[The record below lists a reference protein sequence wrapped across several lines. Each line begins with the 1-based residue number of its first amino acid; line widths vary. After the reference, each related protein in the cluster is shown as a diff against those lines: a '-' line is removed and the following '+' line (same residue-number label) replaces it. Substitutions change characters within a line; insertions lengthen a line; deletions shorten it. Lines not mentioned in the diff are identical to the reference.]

1 MKLLAGWILAAA
13 AIAHAEPALDEYGS
27 GDAPHPAQQL
37 ASAACNLGVELHGAV
52 ATVELRERIANPG
65 PLALAASYEFELPPG
80 AALIGAAIKAA
91 GAPEPALAVPAPFS
105 TTTVDASGVLGP
117 DPLIVQAI
125 PTGSTGGGPRYRAV
139 LPPIAPSH
147 DVWLTLRYATVAGIR
162 GSALHLVL
170 PGRSADAGFAA
181 CHGTLLATP
190 GPGARIQSLRTAGPD
205 QGDQGALGSKTAT
218 FTLAGAPVA
227 IDVDLDLAGAEPIVW
242 TQTEN
247 LGVGWSATLVTV
259 LAPPLR
265 APGAPRAPRAPGP
278 HGDDRAPRAL
288 FVIDGSRSM
297 DLNGRPKVTQVMHA
311 LAAALPSGTNVD
323 AILYDHTAARLLGEF
338 RPPTADTLAAL
349 DAGLQGHPAGNG
361 SDLVAA
367 FKLAHTALAGA
378 PGPTRVIVISDGVLG
393 NTEGAAL
400 SAALDGKPATLD
412 VHAILLDPAHTRS
425 PSAGAIS
432 GPINRYGGTLV
443 EVDGDDLDHALAS
456 VDDWLEPSALELA
469 LGPVA
474 IPDQVRA
481 GSGFTRSYLHRE
493 AAPVLTLTGHRDHG
507 DRGETPFRVAA
518 LPAPAAPIAQLALA
532 QTTDFDFTT
541 RPEPRDVDLAAAHQ
555 LRSRARTLHPAA
567 DSDHAFA
574 VLAQAGKVAASRRAM
589 IQGGGPYQRTVV
601 LADPPLPSLAPSSAP
616 TGPQPSAIAKI
627 TLERLFRDQLAPRAY
642 ACYQRALGRSP
653 RLVATAYFELYLG
666 RGEVSQVAVSGTGD
680 AAFEACL
687 LEAAYALQPPLP
699 DFTINADDQTLARYP
714 LSFSVRDDHPII
726 MPGDAD
732 SSSPLDIDA
741 IQGGVPERRRPIH
754 VDAATPLGGLPR
766 QR

>member
-1 MKLLAGWILAAA
+1 MKLLAGWIFAAA

-37 ASAACNLGVELHGAV
+37 ASAACNLDVELHGAV
-52 ATVELRERIANPG
+52 ATVELHERIANPG
-65 PLALAASYEFELPPG
+65 PVALAASYEFELPPG
-80 AALIGAAIKAA
+80 TALIGAAIKAA
-91 GAPEPALAVPAPFS
+91 GALEPALAVPAQFS

-139 LPPIAPSH
+139 LPLIAPSH

-181 CHGTLLATP
+181 CHGTLRATP
-190 GPGARIQSLRTAGPD
+190 GPSARIQRLRIAGAD
-205 QGDQGALGSKTAT
+205 QGSQGAKPAI
-218 FTLAGAPVA
+218 FTLAGDPIA
-227 IDVDLDLAGAEPIVW
+227 IDVDLELAGAEPIVW

-259 LAPPLR
+259 LAPPIR
-265 APGAPRAPRAPGP
+265 PPGAPRVPGP
-278 HGDDRAPRAL
+278 RGDNRAPRAL

-297 DLNGRPKVTQVMHA
+297 DLVGRQKVAQVMHA
-311 LAAALPSGTNVD
+311 LVAVLPSGTSVD

-367 FKLAHTALAGA
+367 FQLAHTALAGA
-378 PGPTRVIVISDGVLG
+378 PGPTMVIVISDGVLG

-400 SAALDGKPATLD
+400 AAALDGKPATLD

-425 PSAGAIS
+425 PSADAIR
-432 GPINRYGGTLV
+432 GPINHYGGTLV
-443 EVDGDDLDHALAS
+443 EIDGDDLDHALAS
-456 VDDWLEPSALELA
+456 VDDWLEPAALELS

-518 LPAPAAPIAQLALA
+518 TPAPGAPIAQLALA
-532 QTTDFDFTT
+532 QTTDLDFTT
-541 RPEPRDVDLAAAHQ
+541 RPEPSDADLATAHQ
-555 LRSRARTLHPAA
+555 LRSRARALHPAA

-574 VLAQAGKVAASRRAM
+574 VLAQTGKVAASRRAM
-589 IQGGGPYQRTVV
+589 IQGGGPYQRTIV
-601 LADPPLPSLAPSSAP
+601 LADPPLSSLAPSSAP

-642 ACYQRALGRSP
+642 ACYQRALGRFP
-653 RLVATAYFELYLG
+653 KLVATAYFELYLG
-666 RGEVSQVAVSGTGD
+666 RGEVSQVTVSGTGD
-680 AAFEACL
+680 PAFEACL

-726 MPGDAD
+726 LPGDAD

-741 IQGGVPERRRPIH
+741 IKGGVPERRRPIH
-754 VDAATPLGGLPR
+754 VDAATPLGDLPR
-766 QR
+766 QK

>member
-13 AIAHAEPALDEYGS
+13 AVAHADSALDEYG
-27 GDAPHPAQQL
+27 GGEAPHPAHQL
-37 ASAACNLGVELHGAV
+37 ASVACNLEVELHGAV
-52 ATVELRERIANPG
+52 ATIELHERIANSG
-65 PLALAASYEFELPPG
+65 PLALAASYEFQLPPG
-80 AALIGAAIKAA
+80 TALIGAAIQQA
-91 GAPEPALAVPAPFS
+91 GRLEPALAVPAQFS
-105 TTTVDASGVLGP
+105 TTTVEASGVLGP

-125 PTGSTGGGPRYRAV
+125 PPGSTGDGPRYRAV
-139 LPPIAPSH
+139 LQPIAPSH
-147 DVWLTLRYATVAGIR
+147 DLWLTLRYVTVAAIR

-170 PGRSADAGFAA
+170 PGRLADAGFAA
-181 CHGTLLATP
+181 CHGTLRATP
-190 GPGARIQSLRTAGPD
+190 GPSARIQSLRIAGAD
-205 QGDQGALGSKTAT
+205 QGTQDSRGAPGSKTAT
-218 FTLAGAPVA
+218 FTLAGDPVA
-227 IDVDLDLAGAEPIVW
+227 LDVDLELAGTEPIVW

-259 LAPPLR
+259 LAPPIR
-265 APGAPRAPRAPGP
+265 APSTRDPRGDNRAT
-278 HGDDRAPRAL
+278 RAL

-297 DLNGRPKVTQVMHA
+297 DLVGRQKVAQVMHA
-311 LAAALPSGTNVD
+311 LAAALPSGTSID

-378 PGPTRVIVISDGVLG
+378 PGPTMVVVISDGVLG
-393 NTEGAAL
+393 NTEGPSL

-412 VHAILLDPAHTRS
+412 VHAILLDPARTRS
-425 PSAGAIS
+425 PSAGAIR

-443 EVDGDDLDHALAS
+443 EVDGDDLDRALAS
-456 VDDWLEPSALELA
+456 VDDWLAPAALELS

-481 GSGFTRSYLHRE
+481 GSGFTRAYLHRE
-493 AAPVLTLTGHRDHG
+493 AAPALTLTGHRDHG
-507 DRGETPFRVAA
+507 DRGEAPFRVAA
-518 LPAPAAPIAQLALA
+518 VPAPAAPIAQLALA
-532 QTTDFDFTT
+532 QTTDENFTT
-541 RPEPRDVDLAAAHQ
+541 RPEPSDADLATAHQ
-555 LRSRARTLHPAA
+555 LRTRARALHPAA

-589 IQGGGPYQRTVV
+589 IQGGGPYQRTVA
-601 LADPPLPSLAPSSAP
+601 LADPALPSPAPSSAP
-616 TGPQPSAIAKI
+616 TGPQPSAIARI

-653 RLVATAYFELYLG
+653 KLVATAYFELYLG
-666 RGEVSQVAVSGTGD
+666 RGEVSQVTVSGTGD

-687 LEAAYALQPPLP
+687 LDAAYALQPPLP

-741 IQGGVPERRRPIH
+741 IKGGVPERRRPIH
-754 VDAATPLGGLPR
+754 VDAATPLGNLPR
-766 QR
+766 QK